1 LGFVETAFGL
11 DVASPRP
18 LAFCSASLMS
28 RRLIAGMIAAGV
40 GTVVVG
46 FLVWPCFPV
55 LEIVDGRSGGV
66 VFCARVQPGEEF
78 VLSFVHSVNRRPVY
92 DTLRVEADHLVIL
105 RSRFDSFGAGMPEAS
120 TQDGALSVGE
130 DGWLEWTV
138 NRPTPEITVRV
149 GRVADH
155 TVHYKGRDIRLSDL
169 GEPGS
174 ALTLR
179 VRKSGWLDLM
189 KNRCIP

>member
-1 LGFVETAFGL
+1 ML
-11 DVASPRP
+11 DFTSLRP
-18 LAFCSASLMS
+18 LAVCSASLMS
-28 RRLIAGMIAAGV
+28 RRLIAGLIAAGV
-40 GTVVVG
+40 GGIAV
-46 FLVWPCFPV
+46 FLLWPLFPV
-55 LEIVDGRSGGV
+55 LEIVDGQSGCIA
-66 VFCARVQPGEEF
+66 FCTRVQPGEEF

-92 DTLRVEADHLVIL
+92 DTLRVEADHLVIV
-105 RSRFDSFGAGMPEAS
+105 RSRFDAFGAGMPEAS
-120 TQDGALSVGE
+120 TQDGSLRVAE

-169 GEPGS
+169 AEPGS

-179 VRKSGWLDLM
+179 VRKSRWLDLM
-189 KNRCIP
+189 KSKCIP